1 MAASEA
7 PPEKGGGGGFPAT
20 KDKRKRGEK
29 RRDFFGTD
37 RETVEG
43 RGIMRGL
50 VQYSYN
56 CKTR

>member
-1 MAASEA
+1 LAASEA
-7 PPEKGGGGGFPAT
+7 PPEKGGGGFPAT

-29 RRDFFGTD
+29 RRDFLGTD

-43 RGIMRGL
+43 RGIRRGL